1 MLHPKMF
8 PNTHT
13 AIPATT
19 ARKDN
24 LPGLPRHLT
33 SLPPPVLSLQI
44 RLDHFTHILWHGCLC
59 GSEGEDSIWLGL
71 LIICF
76 RSDSEFQ
83 VDVSRQLNTRIGDSE

>member
-1 MLHPKMF
+1 MLYPKMF

-19 ARKDN
+19 ACKDN
-24 LPGLPRHLT
+24 LPELPRHLT
-33 SLPPPVLSLQI
+33 SLLPPVLSLQVC
-44 RLDHFTHILWHGCLC
+44 LNHFTHILWHGCLW
-59 GSEGEDSIWLGL
+59 GSEGEHSIWLGL

-83 VDVSRQLNTRIGDSE
+83 VDVS